1 MGCPAGDWR
10 RLSWV
15 DREIWGLV
23 SCGLG
28 EKEENCW
35 VQLGTGLF
43 ILIPLKN
50 RRPKSNSLSPRVSH
64 PRPAPPPLGV
74 PTGLRQRPGEGEAW
88 AAPSSFLPSPAETGP
103 PPKRAPPSFLRP
115 GVLLTEA
122 RVTLGL
128 GCPCLVLAA
137 PSSQKSSVDP
147 RT

>member
-1 MGCPAGDWR
+1 M
-10 RLSWV
+10 

-103 PPKRAPPSFLRP
+103 PPPNEPHHLSCAL
-115 GVLLTEA
+115 E
-122 RVTLGL
+122 
-128 GCPCLVLAA
+128 
-137 PSSQKSSVDP
+137 SSSLKQGSHSAWDVHAWF
-147 RT
+147 